1 MISNFPKASHKSP
14 TYIPRQFLSVCVWD
28 WQKQNI
34 KTYTKDTTMKTSE
47 YQK

>member
-28 WQKQNI
+28 WQKQNN
-34 KTYTKDTTMKTSE
+34 KTHTKDTTMKTSE